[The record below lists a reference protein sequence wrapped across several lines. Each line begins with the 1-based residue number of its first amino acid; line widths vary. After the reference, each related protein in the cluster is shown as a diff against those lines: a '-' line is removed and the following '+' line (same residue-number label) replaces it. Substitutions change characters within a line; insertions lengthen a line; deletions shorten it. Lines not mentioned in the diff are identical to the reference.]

1 MILFTD
7 LQIKGVLM
15 EIYVYVYAFQGFKI
29 AAAKISCSLA
39 GQLLYVAIGH
49 KKGSRARRIINYK
62 KTVDSSRGH
71 RSCLSSD
78 STAVQEHHL
87 LT

>member
-15 EIYVYVYAFQGFKI
+15 EIYVYAFQGFKI

-49 KKGSRARRIINYK
+49 KKGSRARRIINSKKRWIYREDTEVVSLVILQQYK
-62 KTVDSSRGH
+62 SII
-71 RSCLSSD
+71 C
-78 STAVQEHHL
+78 
-87 LT
+87 

>member
-1 MILFTD
+1 
-7 LQIKGVLM
+7 M

-39 GQLLYVAIGH
+39 EQLLYVAIGH

-62 KTVDSSRGH
+62 KNGGFIKRTPK
-71 RSCLSSD
+71 LS
-78 STAVQEHHL
+78 L
-87 LT
+87 

>member
-39 GQLLYVAIGH
+39 G
-49 KKGSRARRIINYK
+49 
-62 KTVDSSRGH
+62 
-71 RSCLSSD
+71 
-78 STAVQEHHL
+78 
-87 LT
+87 